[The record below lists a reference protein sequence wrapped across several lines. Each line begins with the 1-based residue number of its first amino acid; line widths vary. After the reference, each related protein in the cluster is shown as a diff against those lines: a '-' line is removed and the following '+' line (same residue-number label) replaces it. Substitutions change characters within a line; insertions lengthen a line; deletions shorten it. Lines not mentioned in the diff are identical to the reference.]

1 MEHKIWYDEKNDV
14 LREKL
19 IGPFTA
25 DDVPEY
31 LALMGKVYGECNHA
45 HVIVDVSEA
54 RQPFYEPKTRE
65 MLLEGSGKLRYFD
78 EKVAFLK
85 AKPGIRELIVELVEA
100 LRLKGKPLRTRFFDD
115 EAQALAWLKE

>member
-1 MEHKIWYDEKNDV
+1 MEHKIWFDEKNDV

-19 IGPFTA
+19 TGPFTT

-31 LALMGKVYGECNHA
+31 LALMEKVYGGCDHA

-54 RQPFYEPKTRE
+54 RQPFFEPKTRE
-65 MLLEGSGKLRYFD
+65 MLLEGSGKLHYFD

-85 AKPGIRELIVELVEA
+85 AKPGIRELIVELIEA
-100 LRLKGKPLRTRFFDD
+100 LRLKGKPIRIRFFDD